1 LRISSGG
8 HGRLGPSVG
17 LNEGCCLGT
26 SRRGFAANFSIS
38 GPTQSRRNGSRV
50 TDIDRKFENLSYFP
64 FIGRERSSLARGLRS
79 IVANIHVIF
88 YTVERE
94 RIVIVRVLDG
104 RRDIDAEFQR

>member
-1 LRISSGG
+1 
-8 HGRLGPSVG
+8 
-17 LNEGCCLGT
+17 
-26 SRRGFAANFSIS
+26 
-38 GPTQSRRNGSRV
+38 
-50 TDIDRKFENLSYFP
+50 LSHFP

>member
-1 LRISSGG
+1 MKVVVSEQADADLLQIFQYLAQHNPG
-8 HGRLGPSVG
+8 
-17 LNEGCCLGT
+17 
-26 SRRGFAANFSIS
+26 AAEAVV
-38 GPTQSRRNGSRV
+38 R
-50 TDIDRKFENLSYFP
+50 DIDRKFENLSHFP

-94 RIVIVRVLDG
+94 HIVIVRVLDG